1 MQAHRRGLVH
11 RDVKPAN
18 VLLDPNEHAYLSDFG
33 ISTQMGGAAAD
44 GGHTGT
50 LDYLAPEQIRG
61 EAVDARS
68 DCYALTCILYECL
81 AGEPP
86 FRRQT
91 EAETLWA
98 HLQSEPAPLSSY
110 PALEPVFRKGLAKEK
125 DERYESCGAMIEAAA
140 AALGLDT
147 PAALRRRP
155 ISPALVRR
163 RRAITVAGAAV
174 LAGAIAAAVIAVT
187 GGGDPDRQPPGNT
200 LVSIDAAT
208 GKFIEQ
214 VPVGATPTDVAVG
227 GGAAWSF
234 SGDEKTVSRVDISS
248 GEVRTLSAGPH
259 PIEIA
264 AGGDS
269 LWAAQA
275 SGQDAKFAS
284 IDAAT
289 SPAALTRFD
298 AVSGAE
304 RGTTPLPVP
313 AMLSFNIPPGN
324 LLAVGSGA
332 VWALGRPGW
341 VYRLD
346 ERGGRLLTRRSL
358 QAWGIATGDGQVW
371 IRDRNNEV
379 VRLDPRTGRPTRR
392 VSLPKAEW
400 VTSNRRRRR
409 RRVADGQVPGQG
421 LACRGGAS
429 PAAQHRPRA
438 RRRQHRGGRRRGM
451 GRQQQAWDRHADRPG
466 FQPDNRPSRGRRL
479 AACTGRRRRQ
489 AVDRRRRHGGSRAG
503 GRFARGR

>member
-1 MQAHRRGLVH
+1 MA
-11 RDVKPAN
+11 
-18 VLLDPNEHAYLSDFG
+18 
-33 ISTQMGGAAAD
+33 
-44 GGHTGT
+44 
-50 LDYLAPEQIRG
+50 
-61 EAVDARS
+61 
-68 DCYALTCILYECL
+68 CILYECL

-110 PALEPVFRKGLAKEK
+110 TALEHVFRKGLAKEK

-140 AALGLDT
+140 AALGLAT
-147 PAALRRRP
+147 PAALRRP
-155 ISPALVRR
+155 PVSPALVRR

-234 SGDEKTVSRVDISS
+234 SGDEKTVSRVDMSS
-248 GEVRTLSAGPH
+248 GEVRTLSAGPD

-284 IDAAT
+284 IDATT

-298 AVSGAE
+298 GVSGAE

-346 ERGGRLLTRRSL
+346 ERSGRLLTRRSL
-358 QAWGIATGDGQVW
+358 QAWGSPRAMARCGSAAGTTRSFASIPEPDGHAACLPAQGRTGD
-371 IRDRNNEV
+371 
-379 VRLDPRTGRPTRR
+379 LD
-392 VSLPKAEW
+392 
-400 VTSNRRRRR
+400 RRRRR

-421 LACRGGAS
+421 LACRARASQAAPHRLARGVNSIAVGGGAVWAANS
-429 PAAQHRPRA
+429 QRGTVTRIDPASNRITARVEVGDAPRALAVGGGKLWIVVAGTEAAGPAAGLRPDAEVGHDGAALRAGADGRKRRCGPPHRVRSSPPRA
-438 RRRQHRGGRRRGM
+438 DCGHP
-451 GRQQQAWDRHADRPG
+451 ADG
-466 FQPDNRPSRGRRL
+466 RGRRVR
-479 AACTGRRRRQ
+479 AA
-489 AVDRRRRHGGSRAG
+489 
-503 GRFARGR
+503 

>member
-1 MQAHRRGLVH
+1 MPIYEAGEHDGQLYLAMRYVEGSDLSTVLQTEGKLAPDEALWIVGQVAAALDQAHSRGLVH

-44 GGHTGT
+44 SGHTGT

-68 DCYALTCILYECL
+68 DCYSLACILYECL

-110 PALEPVFRKGLAKEK
+110 PALEHVFRKGLAKEK

-140 AALGLDT
+140 AALGLAT

-155 ISPALVRR
+155 VGPARVRR
-163 RRAITVAGAAV
+163 RRANTVAGAAV
-174 LAGAIAAAVIAVT
+174 LAGAIAAVT

-234 SGDEKTVSRVDISS
+234 SGDEKTVSRVDMSS
-248 GEVRTLSAGPH
+248 G
-259 PIEIA
+259 
-264 AGGDS
+264 GGS
-269 LWAAQA
+269 N
-275 SGQDAKFAS
+275 
-284 IDAAT
+284 
-289 SPAALTRFD
+289 ALRR
-298 AVSGAE
+298 A
-304 RGTTPLPVP
+304 
-313 AMLSFNIPPGN
+313 PPDRDRSRRR
-324 LLAVGSGA
+324 LAVGGPS
-332 VWALGRPGW
+332 GRPG
-341 VYRLD
+341 R
-346 ERGGRLLTRRSL
+346 E
-358 QAWGIATGDGQVW
+358 
-371 IRDRNNEV
+371 
-379 VRLDPRTGRPTRR
+379 VRLDRRGHLPRGAHD
-392 VSLPKAEW
+392 V
-400 VTSNRRRRR
+400 R
-409 RRVADGQVPGQG
+409 RRV
-421 LACRGGAS
+421 
-429 PAAQHRPRA
+429 
-438 RRRQHRGGRRRGM
+438 RRRG
-451 GRQQQAWDRHADRPG
+451 GDDSAARAGDAQLQHPAG
-466 FQPDNRPSRGRRL
+466 QP
-479 AACTGRRRRQ
+479 
-489 AVDRRRRHGGSRAG
+489 AG
-503 GRFARGR
+503 GRQRRRLGARPPGLGLPAG

>member
-1 MQAHRRGLVH
+1 MTVAIGPGSTFAGYRIESLIGRGGMGVVYKATDLSLERPVALKLVAPELAEDERFRERFLSEPRLAASLDHPNVVPIYEAGEHDGQLYLAMRYVEGSDLRTRARKRGQARAREALWIVGQVAAALDEAHRRGLVH

-18 VLLDPNEHAYLSDFG
+18 VLLDADEHAYLSDFG
-33 ISTQMGGAAAD
+33 ISTQVGGAAAD
-44 GGHTGT
+44 TWTYGHARLPRAGA
-50 LDYLAPEQIRG
+50 DPRRG
-61 EAVDARS
+61 SRRAHAT
-68 DCYALTCILYECL
+68 CYASACILYECL

-110 PALEPVFRKGLAKEK
+110 PALEHVFRKGLAKEK

-140 AALGLDT
+140 AALGLAT
-147 PAALRRRP
+147 PAALRRP
-155 ISPALVRR
+155 PVSPALVRR

-234 SGDEKTVSRVDISS
+234 SGDEKTVSRVDMSS
-248 GEVRTLSAGPH
+248 GEVRTLSAGPD

-264 AGGDS
+264 ADGDS

-275 SGQDAKFAS
+275 RGQEAKFAS
-284 IDAAT
+284 IDAVT

-298 AVSGAE
+298 A
-304 RGTTPLPVP
+304 
-313 AMLSFNIPPGN
+313 
-324 LLAVGSGA
+324 
-332 VWALGRPGW
+332 
-341 VYRLD
+341 
-346 ERGGRLLTRRSL
+346 
-358 QAWGIATGDGQVW
+358 
-371 IRDRNNEV
+371 
-379 VRLDPRTGRPTRR
+379 R
-392 VSLPKAEW
+392 V
-400 VTSNRRRRR
+400 RRRAGDDSAAR
-409 RRVADGQVPGQG
+409 AGDAQLQHPAGQP
-421 LACRGGAS
+421 
-429 PAAQHRPRA
+429 
-438 RRRQHRGGRRRGM
+438 
-451 GRQQQAWDRHADRPG
+451 
-466 FQPDNRPSRGRRL
+466 
-479 AACTGRRRRQ
+479 
-489 AVDRRRRHGGSRAG
+489 AG
-503 GRFARGR
+503 GRKRRRLGARPPGLGLPAG